1 MRVRKPAT
9 PGGVYHPE
17 QLFGISEQ
25 LNLSPV
31 TFEVQYN
38 NKMNKDSIAT
48 YYKDFPLKKPE
59 TRLTMHEMDLY
70 YAVMEAKIKHD
81 RQSLA
86 EFNPNLNVWEAVNLA
101 RSELKHCSFLR
112 WLLDPRG
119 SHYQG
124 DLFLKRFIERFS
136 ESFPNEIPIDELSS
150 CNVKSEDSD
159 IAAGRVDISI
169 TGRSFII
176 VIEAKIDAGE
186 GEKQLSRYRYSE
198 NVVIVFLTKDGREP
212 TTGVADLCIKW
223 KDIGEICKEFVKE
236 CKNPWL
242 AELVRQY
249 SIMSN
254 TL

>member
-1 MRVRKPAT
+1 
-9 PGGVYHPE
+9 
-17 QLFGISEQ
+17 
-25 LNLSPV
+25 
-31 TFEVQYN
+31 
-38 NKMNKDSIAT
+38 MNRDSIAT

-59 TRLTMHEMDLY
+59 TRLARHELDLY
-70 YAVMEAKIKHD
+70 YAVMEAKIEHD

-136 ESFPNEIPIDELSS
+136 ESFPKEIPKEELSS
-150 CNVKSEDSD
+150 CKVKSEDSD
-159 IAAGRVDISI
+159 NAAGRVDISI

-186 GEKQLSRYRYSE
+186 QEAQLKRYGNISE
-198 NVVIVFLTKDGREP
+198 NVVIVFLTKDGRKP
-212 TTGVADLCIKW
+212 TTGDAHLCIAW

-249 SIMSN
+249 SIMSD

>member
-1 MRVRKPAT
+1 
-9 PGGVYHPE
+9 
-17 QLFGISEQ
+17 
-25 LNLSPV
+25 
-31 TFEVQYN
+31 
-38 NKMNKDSIAT
+38 MNKDSIAT

-59 TRLTMHEMDLY
+59 TRLTRHELDLY
-70 YAVMEAKIKHD
+70 YAVMEVKIERD

-124 DLFLKRFIERFS
+124 DLFLKGFIERFS
-136 ESFPNEIPIDELSS
+136 ESSLKEIPKDELSS
-150 CNVKSEDSD
+150 CNVKAEDSYD
-159 IAAGRVDISI
+159 DAGRVDISI

-176 VIEAKIDAGE
+176 VIEAKIDAPE
-186 GEKQLSRYRYSE
+186 REKQLSDYRNISE

-212 TTGVADLCIKW
+212 KTGKADLCVAW
-223 KDIGEICKEFVKE
+223 NDIGEICKEFVKE

-242 AELVRQY
+242 VELVRQY
-249 SIMSN
+249 SIMSD

>member
-1 MRVRKPAT
+1 
-9 PGGVYHPE
+9 
-17 QLFGISEQ
+17 
-25 LNLSPV
+25 
-31 TFEVQYN
+31 
-38 NKMNKDSIAT
+38 MNKDSIAT
-48 YYKDFPLKKPE
+48 YYKNFPLKKSE
-59 TRLTMHEMDLY
+59 TRLARHELDLY
-70 YAVMEAKIKHD
+70 YAVIEVKIEHD

-86 EFNPNLNVWEAVNLA
+86 EFNPDLNVWEAVNLA

-124 DLFLKRFIERFS
+124 DLFLKRFIERYS
-136 ESFPNEIPIDELSS
+136 ESALNEIPIDELIS
-150 CNVKSEDSD
+150 CKVKSEDSD
-159 IAAGRVDISI
+159 YAAGRVDISI

-186 GEKQLSRYRYSE
+186 QEAQLKRYGDISE
-198 NVVIVFLTKDGREP
+198 NVVIVFLTKDGRKP
-212 TTGVADLCIKW
+212 TTGNADLCVAW

-249 SIMSN
+249 SIMSD

>member
-1 MRVRKPAT
+1 
-9 PGGVYHPE
+9 
-17 QLFGISEQ
+17 
-25 LNLSPV
+25 
-31 TFEVQYN
+31 
-38 NKMNKDSIAT
+38 MNRDSLAT

-59 TRLTMHEMDLY
+59 TRSTRHELDLY
-70 YAVMEAKIKHD
+70 YAVMEAKIEHD
-81 RQSLA
+81 RQALA

-124 DLFLKRFIERFS
+124 DLFLKRFIE
-136 ESFPNEIPIDELSS
+136 SFKEGFPKEIPKDELSS
-150 CNVKSEDSD
+150 CKVKSEDSD

-169 TGRSFII
+169 KWKSFTIA
-176 VIEAKIDAGE
+176 IEAKIDAGE
-186 GEKQLSRYRYSE
+186 QEDQISRYGDSPE
-198 NVVIVFLTKDGREP
+198 IDVIVFLTKDGRKP
-212 TTGVADLCIKW
+212 TTGNPDLCILCIRW
-223 KDIGEICKEFVKE
+223 KDIGKICKEFVKE

-249 SIMSN
+249 SIMSD

>member
-1 MRVRKPAT
+1 MRPDNSEDLPCPDQHK
-9 PGGVYHPE
+9 GVGPT
-17 QLFGISEQ
+17 S
-25 LNLSPV
+25 LNR
-31 TFEVQYN
+31 EVQYN
-38 NKMNKDSIAT
+38 NKMNKASIAT
-48 YYKDFPLKKPE
+48 YYKDFPLKKLGA
-59 TRLTMHEMDLY
+59 RLSKHELDLY
-70 YAVMEAKIKHD
+70 YAVIEVKIEHD

-124 DLFLKRFIERFS
+124 ELFLKRFIERFIERFS
-136 ESFPNEIPIDELSS
+136 ERFPNEIPIDELSS

-159 IAAGRVDISI
+159 IADGRVDISI

-186 GEKQLSRYRYSE
+186 QEDQLKRYGNISE
-198 NVVIVFLTKDGREP
+198 DVVIVFLTKDGREP
-212 TTGVADLCIKW
+212 KTGKADLCVAW

-249 SIMSN
+249 SIMSD

>member
-1 MRVRKPAT
+1 MVNR
-9 PGGVYHPE
+9 
-17 QLFGISEQ
+17 
-25 LNLSPV
+25 
-31 TFEVQYN
+31 EVQYN

-59 TRLTMHEMDLY
+59 TRLTRHELDLY
-70 YAVMEAKIKHD
+70 YAVMEAKIEHD

-124 DLFLKRFIERFS
+124 DLFLKRFIERYL
-136 ESFPNEIPIDELSS
+136 PKEIPKEELSS
-150 CNVKSEDSD
+150 CKVKSEDSYSD
-159 IAAGRVDISI
+159 AGRVDISI

-176 VIEAKIDAGE
+176 VIEAKIDTGE
-186 GEKQLSRYRYSE
+186 REEQLSDYRNISE
-198 NVVIVFLTKDGREP
+198 NVVIVFLTKDGRKP
-212 TTGVADLCIKW
+212 TTGDADSCITW
-223 KDIGEICKEFVKE
+223 KDIGEICKEFVKD

-242 AELVRQY
+242 VELVRQY
-249 SIMSN
+249 SIMSD

>member
-1 MRVRKPAT
+1 
-9 PGGVYHPE
+9 
-17 QLFGISEQ
+17 
-25 LNLSPV
+25 
-31 TFEVQYN
+31 
-38 NKMNKDSIAT
+38 MNKDSIAA

-59 TRLTMHEMDLY
+59 TRLTRHELDLY
-70 YAVMEAKIKHD
+70 YAVMEVKIERD
-81 RQSLA
+81 RLALA
-86 EFNPNLNVWEAVNLA
+86 EFNPSLNVWEAVNLA

-124 DLFLKRFIERFS
+124 DLFLKRFIERYS
-136 ESFPNEIPIDELSS
+136 EHFPEEIPIDELSS
-150 CNVKSEDSD
+150 CNVKSEDTD
-159 IAAGRVDISI
+159 YAAGRVDISI

-176 VIEAKIDAGE
+176 VIEAKIDAPE
-186 GEKQLSRYRYSE
+186 REKQLSDYSNISE
-198 NVVIVFLTKDGREP
+198 NIVFLTKDGREP
-212 TTGVADLCIKW
+212 TTGKAPLCIAW

-249 SIMSN
+249 SIMSD

>member
-1 MRVRKPAT
+1 
-9 PGGVYHPE
+9 
-17 QLFGISEQ
+17 
-25 LNLSPV
+25 
-31 TFEVQYN
+31 
-38 NKMNKDSIAT
+38 MNKASIAT

-59 TRLTMHEMDLY
+59 TRLTRHELDLY
-70 YAVMEAKIKHD
+70 YAVIEVKIERD
-81 RQSLA
+81 RLALA

-124 DLFLKRFIERFS
+124 DLFLKRFIERYS
-136 ESFPNEIPIDELSS
+136 ERFPNEIPIDELSS

-159 IAAGRVDISI
+159 IADGRVDISI

-186 GEKQLSRYRYSE
+186 SRSSVE
-198 NVVIVFLTKDGREP
+198 
-212 TTGVADLCIKW
+212 
-223 KDIGEICKEFVKE
+223 
-236 CKNPWL
+236 
-242 AELVRQY
+242 
-249 SIMSN
+249 

>member
-1 MRVRKPAT
+1 
-9 PGGVYHPE
+9 
-17 QLFGISEQ
+17 
-25 LNLSPV
+25 
-31 TFEVQYN
+31 
-38 NKMNKDSIAT
+38 MNKDAIAT

-59 TRLTMHEMDLY
+59 TRLTRHELDLY
-70 YAVMEAKIKHD
+70 YAVMEVKIEHD
-81 RQSLA
+81 RQALA
-86 EFNPNLNVWEAVNLA
+86 VFNPNLNVWKAVKLA

-112 WLLDPRG
+112 WLFDPRD

-136 ESFPNEIPIDELSS
+136 ESFPREIPKDELSS
-150 CNVKSEDSD
+150 CKVKSEDFYPGV
-159 IAAGRVDISI
+159 GRVDISI

-176 VIEAKIDAGE
+176 IIEAKIDADEQKGQMDRYE
-186 GEKQLSRYRYSE
+186 QLKSQNSHK

-212 TTGVADLCIKW
+212 DTGDADLCIAW

-249 SIMSN
+249 SIMSD

>member
-1 MRVRKPAT
+1 
-9 PGGVYHPE
+9 
-17 QLFGISEQ
+17 
-25 LNLSPV
+25 
-31 TFEVQYN
+31 
-38 NKMNKDSIAT
+38 MNKDSIAT

-59 TRLTMHEMDLY
+59 TRLTRHELDLY
-70 YAVMEAKIKHD
+70 YAVMEAKIEHD

-124 DLFLKRFIERFS
+124 DLFLKRFIERYL
-136 ESFPNEIPIDELSS
+136 PKEIPKEELSS
-150 CNVKSEDSD
+150 CKVKSEDSYSD
-159 IAAGRVDISI
+159 AGRVDISI

-176 VIEAKIDAGE
+176 VIEAKIDTGE
-186 GEKQLSRYRYSE
+186 REEQLSDYRNISE
-198 NVVIVFLTKDGREP
+198 NVVIVFLTKDGRKP
-212 TTGVADLCIKW
+212 TTGDADSCITW
-223 KDIGEICKEFVKE
+223 KDIGEICKEFVKD

-242 AELVRQY
+242 VELVRQY
-249 SIMSN
+249 SIMSD

>member
-1 MRVRKPAT
+1 
-9 PGGVYHPE
+9 
-17 QLFGISEQ
+17 
-25 LNLSPV
+25 
-31 TFEVQYN
+31 
-38 NKMNKDSIAT
+38 MNRDSIAT
-48 YYKDFPLKKPE
+48 YYKDFPLKKPQ
-59 TRLTMHEMDLY
+59 TRLTRHELDSY
-70 YAVMEAKIKHD
+70 YAVMEVKIEHD
-81 RQSLA
+81 RQALA
-86 EFNPNLNVWEAVNLA
+86 EFNPNLNVWEAVNIA

-124 DLFLKRFIERFS
+124 DLFLKRFS
-136 ESFPNEIPIDELSS
+136 ESFPREIPKDELCS
-150 CNVKSEDSD
+150 CKVKSEDFYHG
-159 IAAGRVDISI
+159 AGRVDISI

-176 VIEAKIDAGE
+176 IIEAKIDADE
-186 GEKQLSRYRYSE
+186 QEDQVSRYGQLRQDSPK

-212 TTGVADLCIKW
+212 DTGDADLCISW

-249 SIMSN
+249 RIMSE

>member
-1 MRVRKPAT
+1 
-9 PGGVYHPE
+9 
-17 QLFGISEQ
+17 
-25 LNLSPV
+25 
-31 TFEVQYN
+31 
-38 NKMNKDSIAT
+38 MNRDSITT

-59 TRLTMHEMDLY
+59 TRLTRHELDLY
-70 YAVMEAKIKHD
+70 YAVMEVKIERD
-81 RQSLA
+81 RLALA

-124 DLFLKRFIERFS
+124 NLFLKRFIERYS
-136 ESFPNEIPIDELSS
+136 ERLPNVRKDELSF
-150 CNVKSEDSD
+150 CNVKSEDSYSD
-159 IAAGRVDISI
+159 AGRVDISI

-186 GEKQLSRYRYSE
+186 QEKQLSRYRNISE
-198 NVVIVFLTKDGREP
+198 NVVIVFLTKDGGEA
-212 TTGVADLCIKW
+212 TTGDADLYIAW

-249 SIMSN
+249 SIMSD

>member
-1 MRVRKPAT
+1 MINR
-9 PGGVYHPE
+9 
-17 QLFGISEQ
+17 
-25 LNLSPV
+25 
-31 TFEVQYN
+31 EVQYN

-59 TRLTMHEMDLY
+59 TRSTRYELDLY
-70 YAVMEAKIKHD
+70 YAVMEAKIEHD
-81 RQSLA
+81 RQALA
-86 EFNPNLNVWEAVNLA
+86 EFNPNLNVWEAVKLA

-124 DLFLKRFIERFS
+124 ELFLKRFIERYS
-136 ESFPNEIPIDELSS
+136 ESSLKEIPIDELSS
-150 CNVKSEDSD
+150 CNVKSEDSYD
-159 IAAGRVDISI
+159 AAGRVDISI

-186 GEKQLSRYRYSE
+186 QEDQLKRYGDISE
-198 NVVIVFLTKDGREP
+198 NVVIVFLTKDGRKP
-212 TTGVADLCIKW
+212 TTGNSDLCILCIKW

-249 SIMSN
+249 SIMSD